1 MSDITDPGKDARRQ
15 ARKQSRLLEEQKRK
29 QKLAKAEAEGEL
41 ALIKSRAANPMTGR
55 RSLIQGTQ
63 RETLG

>member
-1 MSDITDPGKDARRQ
+1 MSDITDPGKDARKH
-15 ARKQSRLLEEQKRK
+15 ARAQRKLLEEQKHK

-41 ALIKSRAANPMTGR
+41 ALIKSRATDPTKGR
-55 RSLIQGTQ
+55 RSLIAGTQ